1 MSSKNEN
8 EWANPLDFK
17 NLHLRLFYEGHSK
30 QRSVEEVVESY
41 LSQQMIVEALC
52 YAKFH
57 NDRLAFI
64 NALTD
69 IKSKFLAAKDRQQ

>member
-1 MSSKNEN
+1 MSSKNKN
-8 EWANPLDFK
+8 EWANPLDFIH
-17 NLHLRLFYEGHSK
+17 LHLRLFYEGLSK
-30 QRSVEEVVESY
+30 QRSVDEVVDAY

-52 YAKFH
+52 YAKLH

-69 IKSKFLAAKDRQQ
+69 IKNKFLAAKDRQH